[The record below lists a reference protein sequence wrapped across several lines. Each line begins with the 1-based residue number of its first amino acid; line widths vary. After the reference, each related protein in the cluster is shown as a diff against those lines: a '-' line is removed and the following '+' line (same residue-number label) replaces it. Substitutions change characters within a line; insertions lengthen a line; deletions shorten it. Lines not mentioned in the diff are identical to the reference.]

1 MTKRTVIA
9 TTVKLTL
16 LLMTALD
23 VHASEE
29 EPELGPYN
37 AWQSDDSKGCN
48 YEGEKY
54 EFGHLLAM
62 NLDELEAY
70 KANTGY
76 RASDGYAVLMVCTY
90 LVDPLAGDHPVV
102 DERDYKWVAFS
113 W

>member
-1 MTKRTVIA
+1 MTKRPVTA

-16 LLMTALD
+16 LLIAALD
-23 VHASEE
+23 VHAS

-37 AWQSDDSKGCN
+37 AWLPDDSKGCLF
-48 YEGEKY
+48 EGEKY

-62 NLDELEAY
+62 NIDELDAY

-76 RASDGYAVLMVCTY
+76 RASDGYAVMMVCSY
-90 LVDPLAGDHPVV
+90 LVDPRIGDHPVP
-102 DERDYKWVAFS
+102 DEREYKWVAFS